1 MLKPVASS
9 SSPRHVPVILRD
21 RAPDTSGAIIAVKV
35 NALKFEVTR
44 FSYVRYEKITR
55 NPIEGEAPW
64 IAQAIGPN
72 LAQAASADERII
84 RRHTVVAIRSSLP
97 NQVSRFWPLPF
108 GSPQQPPAPNEV
120 YELLSPGTSRHTSTC
135 LCMAHLGF
143 AIETFAFVFTGGK
156 TSGCEKPAG
165 VSGAFE
171 VAVAVAFGALV
182 TRIRSQQGRH
192 QPRARIKRYGAYRST
207 DTNWFANSVGP
218 RCWRGTWPRSWD
230 NPGAWD
236 ILNSQHRRARAL
248 TSVEP
253 LCRGAGRLVA

>member
-1 MLKPVASS
+1 MCRHLAR
-9 SSPRHVPVILRD
+9 PRPRYVRSNNRRKSKRL
-21 RAPDTSGAIIAVKV
+21 
-35 NALKFEVTR
+35 EVR
-44 FSYVRYEKITR
+44 GHSFLYVRYEKITR

-182 TRIRSQQGRH
+182 TRI
-192 QPRARIKRYGAYRST
+192 PIA
-207 DTNWFANSVGP
+207 
-218 RCWRGTWPRSWD
+218 
-230 NPGAWD
+230 
-236 ILNSQHRRARAL
+236 ARAAPT
-248 TSVEP
+248 TSANKA
-253 LCRGAGRLVA
+253 LRHISLD